1 MTMIEYLIVAVLS
14 ASLSIAGGGYLG
26 YKYGRRVEVRGRE
39 VYEAIE
45 AEIKSKVI
53 K

>member
-1 MTMIEYLIVAVLS
+1 MIEYLIVAAVAGALGVG
-14 ASLSIAGGGYLG
+14 GGGYLG